1 MKSDKALIG
10 SAVLAVAAAV
20 VILYVYMAKKP
31 KAVENFAGLGVSFK
45 VKADRELKDNQGYFY
60 SVPPNLQG
68 ALAPRF
74 SGTASYGPW
83 LNTKMPA
90 RNMQGV
96 PVNPLTFQN
105 TIKKCSTGNNVFN
118 SNMKMEGYSNTAN
131 PGPFGTGSAGGFSAP
146 GSSSCGSS
154 EGFETLPPNF
164 LASNYSKADDSLK
177 TRANVI
183 ANDMLPEMADEAATT
198 IGQPVIYDRYIYA
211 NQRSR
216 LYGLGDP
223 IRGDLP
229 IVPYNGD
236 RFRPS
241 VQPNIDLR
249 DGAMMVMAGADNA
262 TARNTMALM
271 KASSGG
277 TMGTFAGAP
286 VMAAQTTVGYGAG
299 GADVMATAFP

>member
-1 MKSDKALIG
+1 MKSDNALIV
-10 SAVLAVAAAV
+10 SAIFTITAAALV
-20 VILYVYMAKKP
+20 AYMMYKSRKTE
-31 KAVENFAGLGVSFK
+31 KVSEGFAGLGVSFK
-45 VKADRELKDNQGYFY
+45 VKADRELMDNQGYFY

-105 TIKKCSTGNNVFN
+105 TIKKCDNGVNVFN
-118 SNMKMEGYSNTAN
+118 SNMKMEGFKAAN
-131 PGPFGTGSAGGFSAP
+131 PGPFGTGDVAD
-146 GSSSCGSS
+146 S
-154 EGFETLPPNF
+154 EYATKESFETVRPNYM
-164 LASNYSKADDSLK
+164 AGNYNQADDSL
-177 TRANVI
+177 RARSNIIV
-183 ANDMLPEMADEAATT
+183 NDMLPEMASEAATAV
-198 IGQPVIYDRYIYA
+198 GQPIIYDRYIYA

-236 RFRPS
+236 WFRPS

-249 DGAMMVMAGADNA
+249 DGAMMVMAGIDNA

-271 KASSGG
+271 NAASGG

-286 VMAAQTTVGYGAG
+286 VMAAQTNFGYGAG
-299 GADVMATAFP
+299 GADVIATAFP

>member
-1 MKSDKALIG
+1 MKQGALYT
-10 SAVLAVAAAV
+10 SLFFTVVAVVAAIILV
-20 VILYVYMAKKP
+20 VQKRKQVK
-31 KAVENFAGLGVSFK
+31 EGFAGLGVSFK
-45 VKADRELKDNQGYFY
+45 VKADREFVDNKGYFY
-60 SVPPNLQG
+60 TIPPNLQA
-68 ALAPRF
+68 ALAPRI

-105 TIKKCSTGNNVFN
+105 TIKKCDNGVNVYN
-118 SNMKMEGYSNTAN
+118 SNMQMKGSNQKS
-131 PGPFGTGSAGGFSAP
+131 GCGAG
-146 GSSSCGSS
+146 CGSK
-154 EGFETLPPNF
+154 EGFDTVPPNYM
-164 LASNYSKADDSLK
+164 AGNYNQADDGLK
-177 TRANVI
+177 MRDNIIV
-183 ANDMLPEMADEAATT
+183 NDMLPEMASEAATAVS
-198 IGQPVIYDRYIYA
+198 QPIVYDRYIYA

-236 RFRPS
+236 WFRPS

-249 DGAMMVMAGADNA
+249 DGAMMVMAGQDNA

-271 KASSGG
+271 RAASGD

-286 VMAAQTTVGYGAG
+286 VMAAQTNVGYGAS
-299 GADVMATAFP
+299 GADVIATAFP